1 MTRDGMARPWESV
14 IGHGRPQIGVCDFDH
29 VRCNSLTTH
38 KPFRWHRRRDSRAVR
53 RATPQATGDDTLTM
67 LSLGEASRLT
77 GRGKT
82 TLARAIRRGALSA
95 TRNETGGYLI
105 DPAELSRAYPFPA
118 PGQATPET
126 DAAPG
131 VVAHHATEIA
141 TLTERVHGLQAM
153 TEKLREWLA
162 DALEQRDRWQEQAH
176 TAQRLLAA
184 PPATPASPEP
194 KLQPAPM
201 SWWRW
206 MRSTA

>member
-1 MTRDGMARPWESV
+1 
-14 IGHGRPQIGVCDFDH
+14 
-29 VRCNSLTTH
+29 
-38 KPFRWHRRRDSRAVR
+38 
-53 RATPQATGDDTLTM
+53 LTM

-141 TLTERVHGLQAM
+141 TLTERVRGLEAM

-162 DALEQRDRWQEQAH
+162 DALDQRDRWQEQAH

-206 MRSTA
+206 LRMAQ

>member
-1 MTRDGMARPWESV
+1 
-14 IGHGRPQIGVCDFDH
+14 
-29 VRCNSLTTH
+29 
-38 KPFRWHRRRDSRAVR
+38 
-53 RATPQATGDDTLTM
+53 M

-82 TLARAIRRGALSA
+82 TLARAIRRGVLSA

-131 VVAHHATEIA
+131 VVAHHATEIT
-141 TLTERVHGLQAM
+141 TLAERVRGLEAM

-162 DALEQRDRWQEQAH
+162 DALDQRDRWQEQAH

-184 PPATPASPEP
+184 PPATPAIPEP
-194 KLQPAPM
+194 KSPPAPM

-206 MRSTA
+206 LRMAQ

>member
-1 MTRDGMARPWESV
+1 M
-14 IGHGRPQIGVCDFDH
+14 
-29 VRCNSLTTH
+29 
-38 KPFRWHRRRDSRAVR
+38 
-53 RATPQATGDDTLTM
+53 TGDDTLAM

-95 TRNETGGYLI
+95 TRNEIGGYLI

-141 TLTERVHGLQAM
+141 TLAERVRGLQAM

-194 KLQPAPM
+194 KSQPAPM
-201 SWWRW
+201 SWRKWLR
-206 MRSTA
+206 MTD